1 MPKAAATQTQNVPEA
16 MTAPQL
22 FSRAAALFN
31 GGDSDGWAFCYTSK
45 SEHLCTIAYLTHGRQ
60 IYRDAGEEFDRG
72 TPTDDFILLSV
83 DGKLRKAIVEAPS
96 SIDDFLRNVGV
107 PTEAPDFMGVSL
119 VKSPYAMDF
128 FLRRMYLNVHYP
140 KVTIG
145 YVIPNPSWVERMIT
159 LYPQY
164 ASVIVSVHSGMSLQ
178 KPQQGTQVLQERRVA
193 EVIVNPSDLAGEL
206 SLMATHVLG
215 IPLGGH
221 LGAALSDYVT
231 GYLTPRLKSLKQPI
245 RR

>member
-1 MPKAAATQTQNVPEA
+1 MPEANAVQTQNVHGA
-16 MTAPQL
+16 MTATQL
-22 FSRAAALFN
+22 FSRATALFN
-31 GGDSDGWAFCYTSK
+31 GGDSDGWTFCYTSK

-107 PTEAPDFMGVSL
+107 PTEAPDSMGVSL
-119 VKSPYAMDF
+119 VKAPYAMDV
-128 FLRRMYLNVHYP
+128 FLRMYPQVHYP

-145 YVIPNPSWVERMIT
+145 YVIPNPSWFERMMT

-164 ASVIVSVHSGMSLQ
+164 ISVIVSVHSGTFLQ
-178 KPQQGTQVLQERRVA
+178 KPQQGTQILQEMRVA

-206 SLMATHVLG
+206 SLMARHVLG
-215 IPLGGH
+215 IPEGRFLGK
-221 LGAALSDYVT
+221 ALSDYVT
-231 GYLTPRLKSLKQPI
+231 GYLAPRFESLQKHT